1 MGTTPS
7 PGAPEH
13 RARAGRLLATLI
25 ERSGFGAGPS
35 RLRCEQLRV
44 VRGHSSELILVA
56 AYRDVD
62 SGRRRA
68 LSVPLDPEA
77 DGWDQLSDA
86 EVTALLARDATAYLA
101 GHHWQRLLG
110 IVLCAAATL
119 VGMGSVAAFAW
130 RGPTALT
137 LALAGVAL
145 VVVTR
150 LVTAALSRGLDLE
163 ADRRGV
169 ALTGD
174 AGSLASFYRRAA
186 GADEQGRSG
195 GGRLAGAWRRV
206 AVGRA
211 PLQQRLGRLDT
222 PARRS

>member
-7 PGAPEH
+7 PAAPEH

-25 ERSGFGAGPS
+25 ERSGFGAGPN
-35 RLRCEQLRV
+35 RLRCEQVRV
-44 VRGHSSELILVA
+44 VRGQTSELIAVA
-56 AYRDVD
+56 TYRDVE
-62 SGRRRA
+62 SGRRQA
-68 LSVPLDPEA
+68 VSVPLHPEME
-77 DGWDQLSDA
+77 GWDQLSDA
-86 EVTALLARDATAYLA
+86 EVTALLARDAAAFLA
-101 GHHWQRLLG
+101 GHHWQRLFGLL
-110 IVLCAAATL
+110 LCAAATL

-130 RGPTALT
+130 RGPAALS

-174 AGSLASFYRRAA
+174 PTSLASCYRRAA
-186 GADEQGRSG
+186 GAWEQARGR

-211 PLQQRLGRLDT
+211 PLRQRLGRLDT
-222 PARRS
+222 PAGRG